1 MPESKTRII
10 LVKSAS
16 IDFNIDS
23 NRIKIQEPH
32 GAAMAPTGT
41 SVPSPPVGTPSAY
54 PERCFRPFCVDGA
67 HTAHDRP
74 GTSMLLCCYTWDTIP
89 YESQ

>member
-10 LVKSAS
+10 LVKCEYSS

-74 GTSMLLCCYTWDTIP
+74 GTSMLHVLLYLGYDTL
-89 YESQ
+89 